1 MNGTPPELREHPRA
15 NCSRRKRNYAHFL
28 LLKIIEIYLTDGR
41 PS

>member
-1 MNGTPPELREHPRA
+1 MNGTPPELGNTRVQTA
-15 NCSRRKRNYAHFL
+15 RRKRNYAHFL